1 MSSAAGVTAETRHV
15 ISDGEKNADEPSST
29 QGFSILKAA
38 LRAAVVALAVTPIV
52 AVTDH
57 V

>member
-38 LRAAVVALAVTPIV
+38 LRAAVVAVTPVV